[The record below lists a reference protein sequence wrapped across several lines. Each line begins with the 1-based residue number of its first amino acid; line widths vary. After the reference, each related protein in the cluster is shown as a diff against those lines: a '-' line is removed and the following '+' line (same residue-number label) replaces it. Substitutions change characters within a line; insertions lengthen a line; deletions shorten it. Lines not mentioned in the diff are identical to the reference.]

1 MTHAQAQELYAFS
14 GKEPRYNIVANKH
27 KHIMTID
34 ELIERLEEA
43 KEEMSGHAEV
53 RFASQP
59 SWPFEYSIT
68 EVYQMSKKE
77 RKETAIEGMREDG
90 MSEEEITEN
99 LEDYPLHYEEDV
111 VYLEEGGQIGYLPDD
126 AREMIGW

>member
-1 MTHAQAQELYAFS
+1 M
-14 GKEPRYNIVANKH
+14 NIN
-27 KHIMTID
+27 

-59 SWPFEYSIT
+59 AWPFEYSVA
-68 EVYQMSKKE
+68 EVHQISKKE
-77 RKETAIEGMREDG
+77 RKEASIEKMREDG
-90 MSEEEITEN
+90 LSEEEITEN
-99 LEDYPLHYEEDV
+99 LEDYPLDYEEDV

-126 AREMIGW
+126 AKEMIGW